1 MKSYPEEEVMKQ
13 PDEANQLS
21 GVPGSRSMKWQSC
34 SSGFAFPMIAIP
46 ENKDVIFKTSPKSDC
61 ENAGQ

>member
-1 MKSYPEEEVMKQ
+1 MKQ